1 MRKTETHI
9 LAAAM
14 HALAGEIVSEEGV
27 ASAAILEA
35 GARLLEQSVEIKE
48 WREQAAELAVALLS
62 PNSEYTRE
70 VLKNY
75 QERIEK

>member
-1 MRKTETHI
+1 MRTETHI
-9 LAAAM
+9 LAVAM
-14 HALAGEIVSEEGV
+14 QALAAEIVSEDGV
-27 ASAAILEA
+27 ASAAIREA
-35 GARLLEQSVEIKE
+35 GDRLLEQSVEIKE
-48 WREQAAELAVALLS
+48 WREQAADLAVALLS

>member
-1 MRKTETHI
+1 MRTETHI
-9 LAAAM
+9 LAVAM
-14 HALAGEIVSEEGV
+14 QALAAEIVSEDGV
-27 ASAAILEA
+27 ASAAIREA
-35 GARLLEQSVEIKE
+35 GDRLLEQSVEIKE

>member
-1 MRKTETHI
+1 MRTETHI
-9 LAAAM
+9 LGAAM
-14 HALAGEIVSEEGV
+14 HALAGEIVSEDGV
-27 ASAAILEA
+27 ASAAIREA
-35 GARLLEQSVEIKE
+35 GERLLEQSQEIKE
-48 WREQAAELAVALLS
+48 WREQSAELAVALLS